1 MTAVS
6 ARPLYR
12 RPASCARA
20 LGSLGVVVDSGR
32 RPMNPHGAKET
43 GLRGGDLQTQVAKGW
58 MNGHGRDTA
67 RILGTIA
74 EQLRGVAALA
84 GEGITREPFASVQFS
99 AAGLALLVAAQ
110 AFRAAAEVTTAGPDG
125 DLSEAEAMSVEM
137 VRLAHE
143 LGDYVAN
150 LKARFPG
157 GQR

>member
-1 MTAVS
+1 MSGWRGTGAES
-6 ARPLYR
+6 PGHDRCLGPAPYR

-125 DLSEAEAMSVEM
+125 DLSEAEGH
-137 VRLAHE
+137 VRRD
-143 LGDYVAN
+143 GPS
-150 LKARFPG
+150 RP
-157 GQR
+157 RTR